1 MSRNFRAA
9 GETGVAGTV
18 DSATLLA
25 NGGFLVTGAKHA
37 GGPLNSREIFDPP
50 NGGFH
55 VVAAVTGAPWPQRR
69 RAGR

>member
-37 GGPLNSREIFDPP
+37 GGPLNSRETFRTSA
-50 NGGFH
+50 FCWR
-55 VVAAVTGAPWPQRR
+55 AAV
-69 RAGR
+69 RALLSRSLEIR